1 MRRMSKAVSIA
12 ICLSAWDGM
21 ANAADLVVV
30 KAEGASL
37 HAGDVIPGN
46 QTLRLDAG
54 QKASLITPSG
64 KIIRLSG
71 PYDQAPL
78 PDGTGDDPT
87 AIGSLK
93 SMVKERTTN
102 TVSLGITRASETELP
117 EPWVIDVG
125 SSGERCVVE
134 GQQLVLWRPDGQAQL
149 PLTLLMKNG
158 AWRANAVWPAG
169 KQKLKAPSD
178 LALADGDVLT
188 VQFEKG
194 AASITAMTVPA
205 SLTTD
210 AMRLAWLLE
219 KGCMPQATALA
230 SRLK

>member
-1 MRRMSKAVSIA
+1 MTWITATITKECENFLRLFNHGGAIMRRMSKAVSIA

-102 TVSLGITRASETELP
+102 TASLGITRASETELP

-125 SSGERCVVE
+125 SSGERCIVE
-134 GQQLVLWRPDGQAQL
+134 GQHLVLWRPDGQSNRACRFPGVSSQL
-149 PLTLLMKNG
+149 GSVRLDS
-158 AWRANAVWPAG
+158 AVPAINPSPHQPSAHPAG
-169 KQKLKAPSD
+169 AP
-178 LALADGDVLT
+178 
-188 VQFEKG
+188 K
-194 AASITAMTVPA
+194 
-205 SLTTD
+205 
-210 AMRLAWLLE
+210 
-219 KGCMPQATALA
+219 A
-230 SRLK
+230 SRRRWLSRSAHTPPLGG